1 MKSPRQQYFFH
12 IARIFI
18 VHSFIGCFSVLFK
31 TIINIIYNKEW
42 HSIQKIIFG
51 LFLLEE
57 CFKYLDVYKY
67 TFVKHSYH
75 KQFFLPFS
83 SSIHVTFQYFAQKSF
98 KRPKSI
104 PTLCS
109 CACTQCSQLKSAGV
123 NQDTSVSK
131 TVVIYGLGWVGP
143 GQDLNFPSLQVDCIC
158 TFL

>member
-75 KQFFLPFS
+75 KQFFYLSLVAYMSPSSTLPRRAS
-83 SSIHVTFQYFAQKSF
+83 RGLSLSLLSVPVHVH
-98 KRPKSI
+98 
-104 PTLCS
+104 
-109 CACTQCSQLKSAGV
+109 SA
-123 NQDTSVSK
+123 
-131 TVVIYGLGWVGP
+131 
-143 GQDLNFPSLQVDCIC
+143 PS
-158 TFL
+158 